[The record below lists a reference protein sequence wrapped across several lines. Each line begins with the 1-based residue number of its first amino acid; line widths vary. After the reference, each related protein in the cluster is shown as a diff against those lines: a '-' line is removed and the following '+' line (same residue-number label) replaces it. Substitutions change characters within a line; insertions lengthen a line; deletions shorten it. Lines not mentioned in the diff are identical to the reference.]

1 MHLDLKLTGTLLFME
16 STATWVITIGVLAG
30 IIIFDLSLAI
40 IRRNKPTT
48 IFESA
53 FWTVIYIGTAIA
65 FGALLPHWTSQQS
78 QKEFFA
84 GWLTEYA
91 LSVDNIFVFIILLT
105 HLKVQKEKQQLVLL
119 LGIMLTIGIRGL
131 LIPLGAALISRF
143 SSIFFLF
150 GAFLIYT
157 AYTLAKENEDEEW
170 KEGRV
175 VASLKARGL
184 SIFSIALIALGL
196 TNLVFSLDSI
206 PAIFG
211 LTKDAYIVTT
221 ANVFALMGLRQL
233 YFLLEGLLARL
244 IFLSKGLSFIL
255 AFIGLKM
262 IMEAFHGI
270 GIHELAGVHIPEV
283 SLEVSLGVIVASLAI
298 TTVASL
304 TATRKDGTAIV

>member
-1 MHLDLKLTGTLLFME
+1 ME
-16 STATWVITIGVLAG
+16 SAATWIITIGVLASV
-30 IIIFDLSLAI
+30 IVFDLILAI
-40 IRRNKPTT
+40 LRRNKATT
-48 IFESA
+48 ILEAA
-53 FWTVIYIGTAIA
+53 FWTAFYIGTAIA
-65 FGALLPHWTSQQS
+65 FGALLPHWTSQQG

-105 HLKVQKEKQQLVLL
+105 HLKVEKEKQQLVLL

-157 AYTLAKENEDEEW
+157 AYKLAKENEDDEW

-211 LTKDAYIVTT
+211 LTKDPYIVTT
-221 ANVFALMGLRQL
+221 ANIFALMGLRQL

-255 AFIGLKM
+255 AFIGIKM

-270 GIHELAGVHIPEV
+270 GIDELAGVHIPEV
-283 SLEVSLGVIVASLAI
+283 SLEFSLGVIVASLAI

>member
-1 MHLDLKLTGTLLFME
+1 ME
-16 STATWVITIGVLAG
+16 SMATWLITIGVLAG
-30 IIIFDLSLAI
+30 VIVLDFAI
-40 IRRNKPTT
+40 AVIRRNKATSV
-48 IFESA
+48 IEAA
-53 FWTVIYIGTAIA
+53 FWTCFYIGTAII
-65 FGALLPHWTSQQS
+65 FGALLPHWSSAQGR
-78 QKEFFA
+78 KEFFA

-119 LGIMLTIGIRGL
+119 LGIMLTILIRGL
-131 LIPLGAALISRF
+131 LIPLGAVLITRF

-157 AYTLAKENEDEEW
+157 AYTLAKEKGDEEF

-175 VASLKARGL
+175 VASLKARGM
-184 SIFSIALIALGL
+184 SIFTIALIALGI

-211 LTKDAYIVTT
+211 LTKDPYIVTT
-221 ANVFALMGLRQL
+221 ANIFALMGLRQL
-233 YFLLEGLLARL
+233 YFLLEGLLSRL

-270 GIHELAGVHIPEV
+270 GIDEIGGLHIPEI
-283 SLEVSLGVIVASLAI
+283 SLELSLGVIVATLLI

-304 TATRKDGTAIV
+304 TATRRDGTVII